1 MATRQTEQRKLV
13 DELAPLTEYGWTIVE
28 RGTRCIVTN
37 SENQQCIINV
47 GSSRASGQLNV
58 LTKLNRM
65 GLQEALQQVRTDK
78 EIERHERIR
87 ADRARVESPLAP
99 QIPFTE
105 PVAPPEPHA
114 PVVSPTPTEP
124 IPFKP
129 VPGLVG
135 RSRRTTDTAAP
146 PVDSPP
152 AVTRPGGPQWDLDDL
167 PNIVTRTEIITPER
181 AKQLLDQGFTTR
193 LRNGKTLVPRPV
205 KKRNKDKYVRI
216 IEDNAWILM
225 PGGISLAEDTGD
237 PLNGR
242 HRLTAVVETGQAMP
256 FRVHYN
262 VPAET
267 FAAED
272 TNMIRSSSDV
282 LHMKGRNSTHGLA
295 SSLTLLMAYDTW
307 RADPEEVPSWPS
319 WTRLLFTN
327 DERSDADDR
336 YPELPDH
343 LKAANATSTSAHL
356 TAASIAVF
364 RYVAARAWPEALST
378 YDEKGA
384 RIDTGELDRFC
395 DRLASGEGQRTE
407 PAFTLRQW
415 AIRRIKDPVR
425 PGREIHFLL
434 LCKAWNLHMAG
445 KPLGNIMYKT
455 GEPIPALWTPPATP
469 RRIKRG

>member
-1 MATRQTEQRKLV
+1 VATRQSEQRKLV
-13 DELAPLTEYGWTIVE
+13 DELQPLTAYGWTIVE
-28 RGTRCIVTN
+28 RGTRCLVTN
-37 SENQQCIINV
+37 PEKQQCIINV
-47 GSSRASGQLNV
+47 GSNGGRSNNHLTV
-58 LTKLNRM
+58 VTKLNRM
-65 GLQEALQQVRTDK
+65 GLQEALAQAAADK
-78 EIERHERIR
+78 ETERLERIE
-87 ADRARVESPLAP
+87 ADRARVAPLMTP
-99 QIPFTE
+99 HIPFAE
-105 PVAPPEPHA
+105 PV
-114 PVVSPTPTEP
+114 TP
-124 IPFKP
+124 P
-129 VPGLVG
+129 VPADP
-135 RSRRTTDTAAP
+135 RPSPKAAP
-146 PVDSPP
+146 KDRPARAVVPPP
-152 AVTRPGGPQWDLDDL
+152 AVPATGQADGPQWVLDEL

-181 AKQLLDQGFTTR
+181 AQQLLDQGFTTR

-242 HRLTAVVETGQAMP
+242 HRLTAVVETGRAMP

-282 LHMKGRNSTHGLA
+282 LHMKGRTSTHGLA

-327 DERSDADDR
+327 DERSEADDR
-336 YPELPDH
+336 YPELPNH
-343 LKAANATSTSAHL
+343 LKVANAAATSAHL
-356 TAASIAVF
+356 TASSIAVF

-395 DRLASGEGQRTE
+395 DRLASGEGQRAE

-425 PGREIHFLL
+425 PAREIHFLL

-445 KPLGNIMYKT
+445 KPLGNIMYRN
-455 GEPIPALWTPPATP
+455 GEPIPALWTPPTATG
-469 RRIKRG
+469 RVKRG

>member
-1 MATRQTEQRKLV
+1 MATRHSEQRKLV
-13 DELAPLTEYGWTIVE
+13 DELQPLTDYGWTIVE

-37 SENQQCIINV
+37 PEHQQCIINV
-47 GSSRASGQLNV
+47 GSNGGRSTNHLTV

-65 GLQEALQQVRTDK
+65 GLQEALQQVATDK

-87 ADRARVESPLAP
+87 ADRARVKPVVS
-99 QIPFTE
+99 QIPFAEPAAPEPAGTVVTSPDPAP
-105 PVAPPEPHA
+105 PVAA
-114 PVVSPTPTEP
+114 AT
-124 IPFKP
+124 
-129 VPGLVG
+129 
-135 RSRRTTDTAAP
+135 SRRTAET
-146 PVDSPP
+146 PP
-152 AVTRPGGPQWDLDDL
+152 APTNSTPAATQPGGPQWNLDEL

-181 AKQLLDQGFTTR
+181 AQQLLDQGFTTR
-193 LRNGKTLVPRPV
+193 LRNGKVLVPRPV

-242 HRLTAVVETGQAMP
+242 HRLTAVVETGWAMP

-282 LHMKGRNSTHGLA
+282 LHMKGRTSTHGLA

-327 DERSDADDR
+327 DERSEADDR

-343 LKAANATSTSAHL
+343 LKVANAAATSAHL
-356 TAASIAVF
+356 TASSIAVF

-425 PGREIHFLL
+425 PAREIHFLL
-434 LCKAWNLHMAG
+434 LVKAWNLHMAG
-445 KPLGNIMYKT
+445 KPLGNIMYRT
-455 GEPIPALWTPPATP
+455 GEPIPALWTPPAAT
-469 RRIKRG
+469 RRAKRG